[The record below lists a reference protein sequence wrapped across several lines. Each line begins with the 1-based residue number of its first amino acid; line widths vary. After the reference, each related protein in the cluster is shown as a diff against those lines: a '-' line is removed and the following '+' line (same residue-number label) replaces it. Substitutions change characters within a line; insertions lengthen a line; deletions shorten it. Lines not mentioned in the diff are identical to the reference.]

1 MRTKFVLLSSERPT
15 HRALMPRSVFSLLG
29 EDDLVAW
36 VYPELTFIGD
46 EAAILEG
53 LESLGE
59 TLYVRLDALESVPTP
74 DFLTRLRREVLG

>member
-1 MRTKFVLLSSERPT
+1 
-15 HRALMPRSVFSLLG
+15 MPRSVFSLLG

-59 TLYVRLDALESVPTP
+59 TLYVRLDALDSVPTP